1 MQKSSIIR
9 VGDKVV
15 RKPRTK
21 EFETEVIEES
31 FSNTSVG
38 SRRFESPLL
47 IIYVFGFIISLG
59 TLFLWLPISNNDDD
73 FTPFITAL
81 FTSTSAATLTG
92 LVTVNTSECWSFF
105 GEIRHRNES

>member
-9 VGDKVV
+9 IGDKVV

-21 EFETEVIEES
+21 EFETEIIEES
-31 FSNTSVG
+31 YSNTSVG
-38 SRRFESPLL
+38 SRRLESPLL

-59 TLFLWLPISNNDDD
+59 TLFLWLPFANNTNE

-92 LVTVNTSECWSFF
+92 LVTVNTAEYWIFS
-105 GEIRHRNES
+105 GEIVISILK